1 MQRGRGAVLT
11 PLGEKLVW
19 ADRRISARIAP
30 LLDSL
35 ASELEVEVERALS
48 REQSILRLHA
58 SHGFA
63 VQALRQWLLAEQ
75 VPIDLKYRNVQE
87 ALGSLN
93 SGSCDLAGFHVPQG
107 ELEQAAL
114 EHYLPALRP
123 GKQRLVHL
131 ATRRQGLMVAPRN
144 PKNIT
149 GVADLARPGVSY
161 VNRHEGSGTRLLL
174 DLLLHKAHLGGSAI
188 QGYDNCE
195 FTHAAVAAYVASGMA
210 DAGLGVEPA
219 ARRFEL
225 DFLPLAS
232 ERYFFVCNA
241 QLLATPMMRSILDT
255 LRSREFQRT
264 VNALPGYDA
273 AECGTVLDIT
283 EAFPGPSA
291 NRTTPVPRRAAAGSA
306 PRATADP
313 YLNGTADRRRRAPD
327 HPGTF
332 AAAHR
337 VYRLSVVVNGRPT
350 VLERDGTWRQRCTGA
365 AMLATL
371 AVLVFVSGCAAN
383 RYEFMDHTALVLRPS
398 HKQALLAYSFGGSE
412 EAATPRQHRQQPH
425 RRRDPG
431 DGNGGR

>member
-1 MQRGRGAVLT
+1 MLKMSIKPQWQLEGAAGPEPMPHLLNLLLKVHETHTLAKAAQQLGLSYRYAWGVLQDGHRAFGVPLVKMQRGRGAMLT

-19 ADRRISARIAP
+19 ADRRIAARLSP

-48 REQSILRLHA
+48 HEQSILRLHA

-93 SGSCDLAGFHVPQG
+93 SGGCDLAGFHVPQG

-123 GKQRLVHL
+123 GKHRLVHL
-131 ATRRQGLMVAPRN
+131 ASRRQGLMVAPHN
-144 PKNIT
+144 PKNIR
-149 GVADLARPGVSY
+149 GVADLARPGISY

-174 DLLLHKAHLGGSAI
+174 DLLLRRERLSDRAI

-195 FTHAAVAAYVASGMA
+195 FTHPAVAAYVASGMA

-241 QLLATPMMRSILDT
+241 QLLATPMMRRILDT
-255 LRSREFQRT
+255 LRSREFQRA
-264 VNALPGYDA
+264 VNALPGYDG
-273 AECGTVLDIT
+273 AECGTVLDIA
-283 EAFPGPSA
+283 EAFPGLDHPRPARS
-291 NRTTPVPRRAAAGSA
+291 RRAA
-306 PRATADP
+306 
-313 YLNGTADRRRRAPD
+313 
-327 HPGTF
+327 
-332 AAAHR
+332 
-337 VYRLSVVVNGRPT
+337 
-350 VLERDGTWRQRCTGA
+350 
-365 AMLATL
+365 
-371 AVLVFVSGCAAN
+371 
-383 RYEFMDHTALVLRPS
+383 
-398 HKQALLAYSFGGSE
+398 
-412 EAATPRQHRQQPH
+412 
-425 RRRDPG
+425 
-431 DGNGGR
+431 